1 MVVGI
6 DRGED
11 DLLKPVPEL
20 VFQEGDV
27 VWVVGEDAQIRRLM
41 QRTSVTHK

>member
-1 MVVGI
+1 MM
-6 DRGED
+6 
-11 DLLKPVPEL
+11 

-41 QRTSVTHK
+41 QRTAGS